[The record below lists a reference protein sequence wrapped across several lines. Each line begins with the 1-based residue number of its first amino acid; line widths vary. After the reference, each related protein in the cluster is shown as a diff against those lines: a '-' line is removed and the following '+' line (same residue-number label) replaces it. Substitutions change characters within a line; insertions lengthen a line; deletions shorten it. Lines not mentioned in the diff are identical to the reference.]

1 MFLQLCSSIVAF
13 WKIVYISDYLNIR
26 QLLGLGCDRWK
37 YDNNTDLCTITYIW
51 YYVLRVPVQVLFV
64 LLITG
69 AVHSAGTA
77 CSATL
82 VLPVFPCVLNRIST
96 LVLLQEKLVGDRTKE
111 EKIVQRLELEAWV
124 FMCD

>member
-26 QLLGLGCDRWK
+26 QLLGLRCDRWK
-37 YDNNTDLCTITYIW
+37 YDTNTDLCRITY
-51 YYVLRVPVQVLFV
+51 VQLI
-64 LLITG
+64 LHITG
-69 AVHSAGTA
+69 LSSGTVRATYGTA

-82 VLPVFPCVLNRIST
+82 VLPVFASVLNPIST
-96 LVLLQEKLVGDRTKE
+96 LVLLQEKLVGDRTIE
-111 EKIVQRLELEAWV
+111 ERIVQRLELEAWV